1 MVLIIHCKK
10 HIFGVQ
16 ALTKIASYL
25 DGGRSTDVEP
35 AEEVEGRK
43 KRRLNRI
50 NENETSTSGKKAK
63 LDENHKERSAEQIE
77 KDKSGAAPK
86 ESAEKGWQSQIV

>member
-1 MVLIIHCKK
+1 MVADQPTLNQPKK
-10 HIFGVQ
+10 SR
-16 ALTKIASYL
+16 AA
-25 DGGRSTDVEP
+25 
-35 AEEVEGRK
+35 K